1 MEIAMR
7 HLSSVIVV
15 TLLFAAPAFAQDLP
29 SRKPGL
35 WEMKLALEGRG
46 LPAQQVRQCVDQAT
60 DKKMQASFGG
70 LTQDACSKKDIKN
83 VGGTI
88 TIDSVCNL
96 GMGTTTSHAVVT
108 GSFDS
113 AYTVKMSS
121 TSTGGLAIPGVK
133 AGGQT
138 NMTIEARRVGDCEA
152 GQKPGDMIM
161 ANGMKINVLNMPN
174 IADMMKMIPQ
184 APH

>member
-1 MEIAMR
+1 MRRLSAVIA
-7 HLSSVIVV
+7 V
-15 TLLFAAPAFAQDLP
+15 TLLFAAPALAQDLP

-35 WEMKLALEGRG
+35 WEMKMGFEGRG
-46 LPAQQVRQCVDQAT
+46 LPAQTVRQCVDQAT
-60 DKKMQASFGG
+60 DKRMQASFGG
-70 LTQDACSKKDIKN
+70 LTQEACSKKDIKN

-88 TIDSVCNL
+88 TMDSVCNL

-121 TSTGGLAIPGVK
+121 TSTGGPAIPGMK
-133 AGGQT
+133 AGGET
-138 NMTIEARRVGDCEA
+138 NITIEARRVGDCEA

-174 IADMMKMIPQ
+174 VADMMKMIPQ
-184 APH
+184 APR